1 MSTVAEKMAYLLD
14 TKTAIKDAI
23 VAKGVEVP
31 EETTFRE
38 YADKIQEIQSSV
50 KVVEKDVNFFDY
62 DGTLLY
68 SYTISEANE
77 LTEFPKPPEH
87 PGLLFQDWN
96 WSFEKIKN
104 TNFPIDIG
112 AVYITE
118 DGATKIKIGLNPN
131 DLSFKLAFYQPVA
144 NSALIEW
151 GDSSGIETS
160 DTTGAVLLSHTYP
173 QSGEYIISVTVQGQT
188 SITFGGSDA
197 GLPVHGKRNNDIK
210 IKEFNLGSNCNF
222 LEATFSGAF
231 NLNKV
236 TLCQGSSE
244 ICASAFVGCCNLK
257 NIVLPNTVNKI
268 SESAFEDCYS
278 LHNVLLP
285 DEISSIGRYAFIKCV
300 SLNSIVISG
309 TISEIGNAVFMN
321 CYSIYKIVISENVQ
335 TIYEENFEN
344 YFSTVILLSDTPP
357 IISDYTFM
365 DYYLFYVPKGASDA
379 YKSAEVWSKYAANI
393 FELE

>member
-1 MSTVAEKMAYLLD
+1 MSIQSEIDRLKNV
-14 TKTAIKDAI
+14 KTAIKDAI

-31 EETTFRE
+31 EGTTFRG

-68 SYTISEANE
+68 SYTINEANE

-96 WSFEKIKN
+96 WPFEKIKN

-118 DGATKIKIGLNPN
+118 DGATKIKIELNPN
-131 DLSFKLAFYQPVA
+131 DLSFKLAFLQPVA
-144 NSALIEW
+144 NSALIDW

-160 DTTGAVLLSHTYP
+160 DTTGTVLLSHTYP
-173 QSGEYIISVTVQGQT
+173 QSGEYIISVTVQGET
-188 SITFGGSDA
+188 SITFGGMDVS
-197 GLPVHGKRNNDIK
+197 LPVYEDIRNGDIK

-222 LEATFSGAF
+222 LDGTLSAAF

-236 TLCQGSSE
+236 TLCQGPSE
-244 ICASAFVGCCNLK
+244 ICGSAFLGCGNLK

-268 SESAFEDCYS
+268 SESAFEECYS
-278 LHNVLLP
+278 LQKVLLP
-285 DEISSIGRYAFIKCV
+285 DEISSIGAYAFRRCV

-309 TISEIGNAVFMN
+309 TISEIGEAVFRY

-335 TIYEENFEN
+335 TIYENNFDN
-344 YFSTVILLSDTPP
+344 NCSTFILLSDTPP
-357 IISDYTFM
+357 IIFDYMFT
-365 DYYLFYVPKGASDA
+365 DSYLFYVPKGASDA
-379 YKSAEVWSKYAANI
+379 YKSAEVWSQYAANI